1 MRGRRKMLLGEKS
14 ISKKSK
20 SVLSILVSAAAVTS
34 LLFVTPVT
42 VEAANI
48 YQDPSQPVEA
58 RVKDLLSRMTLDEKV
73 GQMIQ
78 AERHTATADDVRNYY
93 LGSILSGGGN
103 VPIPNTP
110 TGWCDM
116 IDNYQRGA
124 MATRLQIPFIYGVD
138 AVHGHN
144 NLSGATI
151 FPHNIGL
158 GAANDENLV
167 YRIGQITAK
176 EVRSTGAHWTFAPC
190 IAVPQNE
197 KWGRTYEGFSENTDI
212 VTRLGVAATE
222 GLQGEN
228 YVTDLTKND
237 KILSC
242 IKHFIGDG
250 ATTNGVDASDA
261 VLTEAEIR
269 EKYLPPYIEA
279 IKAGARTLMASF
291 SSINGLECHGNKR
304 LLTDI
309 LKNELKFDGFVVSD
323 YEAIK
328 DIDKVNFR
336 NCVKESVNAG
346 VDMYMEPKLW
356 KTIITHLKDLVGTGE
371 VPLSRI
377 DDAVSRILR
386 VKFQLGLF
394 EKPYADRSLM
404 ASVGSTDHRAV
415 AREAVRKSLVLLK
428 NDNKVL
434 PLPKSGKK
442 IFVAGKNADDMGNQC
457 GGWTITWQGKSGN
470 ITQGTTI
477 LQGIKSAVSSGTTVT
492 YNLNGSGAQGH
503 DVAVVVVGET
513 PYAEGKGDKTD
524 LSLTADDIQTINNVK
539 SAGIPMVVVL
549 ISGRP
554 MIVTDQIKDSAA
566 FVAAWLPGTEGN
578 GVSDVLFGGYDFTGK
593 LPMSWPSSNAQI
605 PVNEGDGKT
614 PLYPLGYGLKMKADE
629 GYKLSGYVSPDFAA
643 AYQTA
648 APLKQGFNVEVVG
661 KQISTATDINGYFEI
676 KELPANTSGYTLKI
690 SKAGYLTRTI
700 SNIVLSSDKVL
711 ASQSGPVPIWVGD
724 LPKNG
729 ISDDAINMSD
739 VITLAMVFN
748 AVKGDAR
755 YSVDYDFNLDDSIN
769 MSDIILLAKHF
780 NATSASY
787 PAF

>member
-1 MRGRRKMLLGEKS
+1 MLIGEKS
-14 ISKKSK
+14 IRKKSK
-20 SVLSILVSAAAVTS
+20 SVLSIFVSA
-34 LLFVTPVT
+34 VT
-42 VEAANI
+42 VSSLVFVNAPTNVKAANV
-48 YQDPSQPVEA
+48 YQDPSQPVES

-78 AERHTATADDVRNYY
+78 PERHTATADDVKNYY

-103 VPIPNTP
+103 VPLSNTP

-116 IDNYQRGA
+116 TDAYQKAA
-124 MATRLQIPFIYGVD
+124 MSTRLQIPFIYGVD

-144 NLSGATI
+144 NLYGATI

-158 GAANDENLV
+158 GAANDEELV
-167 YRIGQITAK
+167 YKIGQITAK
-176 EVRSTGAHWTFAPC
+176 EVRATGVHWTFAPC

-212 VTRLGVAATE
+212 VTRLGVAATK
-222 GLQGEN
+222 GLQGDN
-228 YVTDLTKND
+228 YLTDLTKND
-237 KILSC
+237 KILGC

-250 ATTNGVDASDA
+250 ATTNGVDASDS
-261 VLTEAEIR
+261 VLTEDQIR

-328 DIDKVNFR
+328 DIDKANFR

-346 VDMYMEPKLW
+346 VDMYMEPRMW
-356 KTIITHLKDLVGTGE
+356 KTVITHLKDLVGNGE
-371 VPLSRI
+371 VPMSRI
-377 DDAVSRILR
+377 DDAVTRILR
-386 VKFQLGLF
+386 VKIQLGLF

-404 ASVGSTDHRAV
+404 SQVGSADHRAV

-434 PLPKSGKK
+434 PLAKSGKK
-442 IFVAGKNADDMGNQC
+442 IFVAGKNADDLGNQC

-477 LQGIKSAVSSGTTVT
+477 LQGIKSAVNPGTTVT
-492 YNLNGSGAQGH
+492 YNLNGYGAQGH

-513 PYAEGKGDKTD
+513 PYAEVKGDRTD
-524 LSLTADDIQTINNVK
+524 VALSADDIQTINNVK

-549 ISGRP
+549 VSGRP

-578 GVSDVLFGGYDFTGK
+578 GVSDCLFGDYDFSGK

-614 PLYPLGYGLKMKADE
+614 PLYQLGYGLKMKADE
-629 GYKLSGYVSPDFAA
+629 GYKLSGYVSPDFAVISA
-643 AYQTA
+643 GTD
-648 APLKQGFNVEVVG
+648 LKQGFKVEVVG
-661 KQISTATDINGYFEI
+661 KQLNAVTDAKGYFEI
-676 KELPANTSGYTLKI
+676 KGLPLSTDGYSLKI
-690 SKAGYLTRTI
+690 SKTGYLTRTI
-700 SNIVLSSDKVL
+700 SNILLTADKELSS
-711 ASQSGPVPIWVGD
+711 QSSPVEMWVGD
-724 LPKNG
+724 IPKNG
-729 ISDDAINMSD
+729 IQDDAINMAD
-739 VITLAMVFN
+739 VISLAKVFN
-748 AVKGDAR
+748 AVSSDAH
-755 YSVDYDFNLDDSIN
+755 YESQFDLNLDGSIN

-780 NATSASY
+780 NATAANY
-787 PAF
+787 PAV

>member
-20 SVLSILVSAAAVTS
+20 SVLSILVSAATVTS

-103 VPIPNTP
+103 VPSPNTP

-190 IAVPQNE
+190 ITVPQNE

-261 VLTEAEIR
+261 VLTETEIR
-269 EKYLPPYIEA
+269 EKYLPPYIDA

-291 SSINGLECHGNKR
+291 NSINGLECHGNKR

-356 KTIITHLKDLVGTGE
+356 KTVITYLKDLVGTGE
-371 VPLSRI
+371 VSLSRI

-404 ASVGSTDHRAV
+404 SSVGSTDHRAV

-524 LSLTADDIQTINNVK
+524 LSLTDDDIQTINNVK

-578 GVSDVLFGGYDFTGK
+578 GVSDVLFGDYDFTGK
-593 LPMSWPSSNAQI
+593 LSMSWPSSNTQI

-629 GYKLSGYVSPDFAA
+629 GHKLSGYVSPDFAA

-648 APLKQGFNVEVVG
+648 VPLKQGFNVEVIG
-661 KQISTATDINGYFEI
+661 KQISTTTDINGYFEI

-711 ASQSGPVPIWVGD
+711 ASQSGPITMWVGD

-729 ISDDAINMSD
+729 VSDDAINMSD
-739 VITLAMVFN
+739 VITLAMAFN
-748 AVKGDAR
+748 AFKGEAK

-787 PAF
+787 SAF

>member
-1 MRGRRKMLLGEKS
+1 MLLGEKS
-14 ISKKSK
+14 IRRKSK
-20 SVLSILVSAAAVTS
+20 SVLSLMVSAVTVTS
-34 LLFVTPVT
+34 LLLVNTPVT
-42 VEAANI
+42 VRAANI

-78 AERHTATADDVRNYY
+78 PERHTATADDVKNYF

-103 VPIPNTP
+103 VPTSNTP

-116 IDNYQRGA
+116 VDSYQKGA
-124 MATRLQIPFIYGVD
+124 MATRLQIPFVYGVD

-144 NLSGATI
+144 NLYGATI

-167 YRIGQITAK
+167 YKIGQITAK
-176 EVRSTGAHWTFAPC
+176 EVRATGVHWTFAPC

-197 KWGRTYEGFSENTDI
+197 KWGRTYEGFSENLDI
-212 VTRLGVAATE
+212 VTRMGVAATK
-222 GLQGEN
+222 GLQGDN
-228 YVTDLTKND
+228 YITDLTKND
-237 KILSC
+237 KILAC

-261 VLTEAEIR
+261 VLTEAQIR

-279 IKAGARTLMASF
+279 IKAGARTVMASF
-291 SSINGLECHGNKR
+291 NSINGLECHGNKR

-309 LKNELKFDGFVVSD
+309 LKNELKFDGFVVTD

-328 DIDKVNFR
+328 DIDKANFR

-346 VDMYMEPKLW
+346 VDMYMEPRLW
-356 KTIITHLKDLVGTGE
+356 KTVIAHLKDLVGTGE

-377 DDAVSRILR
+377 DDAVTRILR

-404 ASVGSTDHRAV
+404 SSVGSAEHRAV

-434 PLPKSGKK
+434 PLQKSGKK

-477 LQGIKSAVSSGTTVT
+477 LQGIKSAVGSGSTVT
-492 YNLNGSGAQGH
+492 YNLNGYGAQGH

-513 PYAEGKGDKTD
+513 PYAEVKGDKTD

-539 SAGIPMVVVL
+539 SAGIPMVIVL
-549 ISGRP
+549 VSGRP
-554 MIVTDQIKDSAA
+554 MIITDQIKDSAA
-566 FVAAWLPGTEGN
+566 FVAAWLPGSEGN
-578 GVSDVLFGGYDFTGK
+578 GISDVLFGDYDFTGK

-614 PLYPLGYGLKMKADE
+614 PLYPLGYGLKMKSDE
-629 GYKLSGYVSPDFAA
+629 GYKLSGYISPDFAA
-643 AYQTA
+643 LAQTSSL
-648 APLKQGFNVEVVG
+648 LKQGFNVEVVG
-661 KQISTATDINGYFEI
+661 KQVSAVTDINGYFEF
-676 KELPANTSGYTLKI
+676 KGLPANTTGYTLRI
-690 SKAGYLTRTI
+690 SKTGYLTRTVN
-700 SNIVLSSDKVL
+700 NIVLSADKVL
-711 ASQSGPVPIWVGD
+711 SGQSSPVEMWAGD

-729 ISDDAINMSD
+729 VFDDAINMSD
-739 VITLAMVFN
+739 VINLAMVFN
-748 AVKGDAR
+748 SIKGDAK
-755 YSVDYDFNLDDSIN
+755 YAAEYDFNLDESIN

-787 PAF
+787 PN

>member
-1 MRGRRKMLLGEKS
+1 MLIGEKS
-14 ISKKSK
+14 IRKKSK
-20 SVLSILVSAAAVTS
+20 SVLSIFVSA
-34 LLFVTPVT
+34 VT
-42 VEAANI
+42 VSSLVFVNAPTTVKAANV

-78 AERHTATADDVRNYY
+78 PERHTATADDVKNYY
-93 LGSILSGGGN
+93 LGSVFSGGGN
-103 VPIPNTP
+103 VPMSNTP

-116 IDNYQRGA
+116 TDDYQKAA
-124 MATRLQIPFIYGVD
+124 MSTRLQIPFIYGVD

-144 NLSGATI
+144 NLYGATI

-158 GAANDENLV
+158 GAANDEELV
-167 YRIGQITAK
+167 YKIGQITAK
-176 EVRSTGAHWTFAPC
+176 EVRATGAHWTFAPC

-212 VTRLGVAATE
+212 VTKLGVAATK
-222 GLQGEN
+222 GLQGDN
-228 YVTDLTKND
+228 YLTDLTNND
-237 KILSC
+237 KILGC

-250 ATTNGVDASDA
+250 ATTNGVDASDS

-291 SSINGLECHGNKR
+291 SSINGLECHGNKW
-304 LLTDI
+304 LLTNV

-328 DIDKVNFR
+328 DIDKTNFR

-346 VDMYMEPKLW
+346 VDMYMEPKMW
-356 KTIITHLKDLVGTGE
+356 KTVITHLKDLVGNGE
-371 VPLSRI
+371 VPMSRI
-377 DDAVSRILR
+377 DDAVTRILR

-404 ASVGSTDHRAV
+404 SQVGSADHRSV

-428 NDNKVL
+428 NDNKIL
-434 PLPKSGKK
+434 PLAKNGKK
-442 IFVAGKNADDMGNQC
+442 IFVAGKNADDLGNQC

-477 LQGIKSAVSSGTTVT
+477 LQGIKSAVNPGTTVT
-492 YNLNGSGAQGH
+492 YNLNGYGAQGH

-513 PYAEGKGDKTD
+513 PYAEVKGDRTD
-524 LSLTADDIQTINNVK
+524 LALSAEDIQTINNVK

-549 ISGRP
+549 VSGRP

-578 GVSDVLFGGYDFTGK
+578 GVSDCLFGDYDFTGK

-614 PLYPLGYGLKMKADE
+614 PLYQLGYGLKMKADE
-629 GYKLSGYVSPDFAA
+629 GYKLSGYVSPDFAVSSSS
-643 AYQTA
+643 TE
-648 APLKQGFNVEVVG
+648 LRQGFKVEVVG
-661 KQISTATDINGYFEI
+661 KQLNVVSDAKGYFEI
-676 KELPANTSGYTLKI
+676 TALPSSTSGYSLKI

-700 SNIVLSSDKVL
+700 SNIPLTADKELSS
-711 ASQSGPVPIWVGD
+711 QSSPVEMWVGD
-724 LPKNG
+724 IPING
-729 ISDDAINMSD
+729 AQDDAINMAD
-739 VITLAMVFN
+739 VISLAKVFN
-748 AVKGDAR
+748 AVSSDAK
-755 YSVDYDFNLDDSIN
+755 YESQYDLNLDGSIN

-780 NATSASY
+780 NATAANY
-787 PAF
+787 PAV